1 MFSEGLYVLRVP
13 TMQAA
18 GFRNSRRIYRHVNG
32 LAMKEALN
40 AVAHRAAPLKTPTR
54 LTEEAT
60 RDIAA
65 L

>member
-1 MFSEGLYVLRVP
+1 
-13 TMQAA
+13 
-18 GFRNSRRIYRHVNG
+18 
-32 LAMKEALN
+32 MKQALN
-40 AVAHRAAPLKTPTR
+40 AAAHRAAPLKTPTR